1 MPLPGITGTKVRLR
15 KDDFMKWGILATG
28 NIAKKFASTVQ
39 QMGAE
44 GESLAAVGSR
54 RAQAARDFAAEYGI
68 PHAWASYEEL
78 AADPAVEAVYV
89 ATPNSLHYENVKLC
103 LSGGK
108 NVLCEKPFTLTAAQ
122 AEELYALAQR
132 RGLFLM

>member
-1 MPLPGITGTKVRLR
+1 
-15 KDDFMKWGILATG
+15 MKWGILATG

-78 AADPAVEAVYV
+78 AADPAVEAV
-89 ATPNSLHYENVKLC
+89 
-103 LSGGK
+103 
-108 NVLCEKPFTLTAAQ
+108 
-122 AEELYALAQR
+122 
-132 RGLFLM
+132 